1 MNMAMTQPTRFRR
14 RTTRALGAVAL
25 CAALLPL
32 PALALPGFDDVHNQ
46 WQSSDWVLLARDG
59 TPLQRTRVE
68 HTARRGDWVALADV
82 SSALREA
89 IVVSEDKRFY
99 EHSGVDWRGAA
110 AAAWA
115 NLWNTRTRGA
125 STVTMQLTGL
135 LDDDPKHSGQRSLT
149 QKAVQ
154 AVDALRLERDWR
166 KDQILEAYLNL
177 VPFRG
182 ETVGLAALSQTLFG
196 KAPSGL
202 DERESAVAAALI
214 RAPNAS
220 YAKVATRACRILRDM
235 HDANAGGG
243 CTNLDAFVQMAF
255 ARPPAA
261 GDDAA
266 FDGRSENSPQL
277 APHFAR
283 QIANAVHPTPGM
295 RVRSTLD
302 ANLQRYARETLTR
315 TLIEL
320 NARAHPRNVQ
330 DGAVVV
336 LDNAT
341 GEVLAWV
348 GSSGALSKA
357 REVDAALALRQ
368 AGSTLKP
375 FLYAEALDERRVT
388 TASLLDDAPLD
399 LAAGGGLYMPQNYD
413 KGFKGWVSVRTALGS
428 SLNVPAVRTLVMV
441 TPHRFAKTLTSLGL
455 PLTQAGDYYGFS
467 LALGSADVS
476 LVTLTNAYRALANG
490 GVVSPI
496 VELPPAKGA
505 PQSPS
510 KRVFSREAAFIVTD
524 VLADNNART
533 RTFDFDSPLATRMFS
548 AVKTGTSKDMRDNWT
563 VGFTSRYTVGVWVG
577 NADGS
582 PMWDVSGVSGAAPV
596 WAAIVG
602 YLHRGVPSVAPGAP
616 PGVERVRVQFAD
628 AVEPARNEWFI
639 AGTATPKVALAS
651 NAADQARGPAQIGSP
666 VDGTIFALDPDIPAQ
681 RQRVW
686 FERASGSTAQVNWR
700 LDGKVLG
707 GGARVAWLPWPGKH
721 RLELVDARGQVTDT
735 VHFEVRGAMAKP
747 QKSAR
752 ADAVQGGQAR

>member
-1 MNMAMTQPTRFRR
+1 MSRPFARRHRFA
-14 RTTRALGAVAL
+14 RAPGVAVL
-25 CAALLPL
+25 CLVLLPL
-32 PALALPGFDDVHNQ
+32 PAFALPTFDDVRSQ

-59 TPLQRTRVE
+59 TPLQRARVE
-68 HTARRGDWVALADV
+68 HTARRGDWVALADA
-82 SSALREA
+82 SPALREA

-135 LDDDPKHSGQRSLT
+135 LDDDPKHSGQRSLA

-154 AVDALRLERDWR
+154 AVDALRLESSWR

-182 ETVGLAALSQTLFG
+182 ESVGLSALSQMLFG

-214 RAPNAS
+214 RAPNAP
-220 YAKVATRACRILRDM
+220 YTKVATRACRILHDM
-235 HDANAGGG
+235 RAASDDRG
-243 CTNLDAFVQMAF
+243 CPNLDAFVQMAF
-255 ARPPAA
+255 ARPSITA
-261 GDDAA
+261 DDPS

-283 QIANAVHPTPGM
+283 QIANAVHPAPGM

-302 ANLQRYARETLTR
+302 ANLQRYARDTLTR

-341 GEVLAWV
+341 GGVLAWV
-348 GSSGALSKA
+348 GSSGGLSKA

-375 FLYAEALDERRVT
+375 FLYAEAIDERRVT

-490 GVVSPI
+490 GVVGPI
-496 VELPPAKGA
+496 VELPAPAKA
-505 PQSPS
+505 ASNNAS
-510 KRVFSREAAFIVTD
+510 KRVFSRESAFIVTD

-533 RTFDFDSPLATRMFS
+533 RTFDFDSPLDTRMFS

-602 YLHRGVPSVAPGAP
+602 YLHRRVPSVAPAAP

-628 AVEPARNEWFI
+628 AVEPSRNEWFI
-639 AGTATPKVALAS
+639 AGTSTPLVGLAS
-651 NAADQARGPAQIGSP
+651 NAADLARGPAQIGSP

-686 FERASGSTAQVNWR
+686 FERATGSSARVNWR
-700 LDGKVLG
+700 LDGKALG
-707 GGARVAWLPWPGKH
+707 GAARVAWLPWPGKH
-721 RLELVDARGQVTDT
+721 TLELVDARGQVTDT
-735 VHFEVRGAMAKP
+735 VRFEVRGALAKP
-747 QKSAR
+747 QKSMR
-752 ADAVQGGQAR
+752 ADAAQGSVAR

>member
-1 MNMAMTQPTRFRR
+1 MRR
-14 RTTRALGAVAL
+14 SAHRAVLPAVAL
-25 CAALLPL
+25 CVALLPL
-32 PALALPGFDDVHNQ
+32 PAFALPTFDDVRGE

-82 SSALREA
+82 SPALREA

-214 RAPNAS
+214 RAPNAP
-220 YAKVATRACRILRDM
+220 YPKVATRACRILRDM
-235 HDANAGGG
+235 NAANAANLANTGKG
-243 CTNLDAFVQMAF
+243 CPNLDAFVQMAF
-255 ARPPAA
+255 ARPA
-261 GDDAA
+261 GASDDAS
-266 FDGRSENSPQL
+266 FDGRSANSPQL

-283 QIANAVHPTPGM
+283 QIANAVHPAPGM

-302 ANLQRYARETLTR
+302 ANLQRYARDTLTR

-341 GEVLAWV
+341 GQVLAWV
-348 GSSGALSKA
+348 GSSGGLSKA
-357 REVDAALALRQ
+357 REVDTALALRQ

-375 FLYAEALDERRVT
+375 FLYAQAIDERRVT

-441 TPHRFAKTLTSLGL
+441 TPHRFAKTLTALGL
-455 PLTQAGDYYGFS
+455 PLTQSGDYYGFS

-490 GVVSPI
+490 GVVAPV
-496 VELPPAKGA
+496 VEMPDALA
-505 PQSPS
+505 PHGVAA
-510 KRVFSREAAFIVTD
+510 RVFSREAAFIVTD

-533 RTFDFDSPLATRMFS
+533 RTFGFDSPLDTRMFS

-563 VGFTSRYTVGVWVG
+563 VGYTSRYTVGVWVG

-596 WAAIVG
+596 WAALVG
-602 YLHRGVPSVAPGAP
+602 YLHRRVPSVAPAAP

-628 AVEPARNEWFI
+628 AVEPSRNEWFI
-639 AGTATPKVALAS
+639 AGTATPQVGLAS
-651 NAADQARGPAQIGSP
+651 NAADLARGPAQIGSP

-686 FERASGSTAQVNWR
+686 FERASGSTARVNWR
-700 LDGKVLG
+700 LDGKALG
-707 GGARVAWLPWPGKH
+707 GAARVAWLPWPGKH
-721 RLELVDARGQVTDT
+721 RLELVDATGQVTDT
-735 VHFEVRGAMAKP
+735 VRFEVRGANAKP
-747 QKSAR
+747 PRSTR
-752 ADAVQGGQAR
+752 ADAAQAGAAH

>member
-1 MNMAMTQPTRFRR
+1 MNGPFALRHRAAC
-14 RTTRALGAVAL
+14 ALGVAAL
-25 CAALLPL
+25 CLVLLPL
-32 PALALPGFDDVHNQ
+32 PAFALPTFDDVQGQ
-46 WQSSDWVLLARDG
+46 WKSSDWVLLARDG

-82 SSALREA
+82 SPALREA

-99 EHSGVDWRGAA
+99 EHSGVDWRGAT

-115 NLWNTRTRGA
+115 NLWSTRTRGA

-135 LDDDPKHSGQRSLT
+135 LDEDPKHSGQRSLA

-154 AVDALRLERDWR
+154 AVDALRLERTWR

-214 RAPNAS
+214 RSPNAPDT
-220 YAKVATRACRILRDM
+220 KVATRACRILRDM
-235 HDANAGGG
+235 RAANVDGG
-243 CTNLDAFVQMAF
+243 CPNLDAFVQMAF
-255 ARPPAA
+255 ARPAIA
-261 GDDAA
+261 SDDPS

-283 QIANAVHPTPGM
+283 QIANAVHPAPGT

-302 ANLQRYARETLTR
+302 VNLQRYARDTLTR

-348 GSSGALSKA
+348 GSSGGLSKA

-375 FLYAEALDERRVT
+375 FLYAEAIDERRVT

-441 TPHRFAKTLTSLGL
+441 TPHRFAKTLTALGL
-455 PLTQAGDYYGFS
+455 PLTQTGDYYGFS

-496 VELPPAKGA
+496 AELPASA
-505 PQSPS
+505 QAASNSAS
-510 KRVFSREAAFIVTD
+510 KRVFSRESAFIVTD

-533 RTFDFDSPLATRMFS
+533 RTFDFDSPLDTRMFS

-582 PMWDVSGVSGAAPV
+582 PMWDVSGVTGAAPV

-602 YLHRGVPSVAPGAP
+602 YLHRRVPSVAPAAP
-616 PGVERVRVQFAD
+616 PGVERVRAQFAN
-628 AVEPARNEWFI
+628 AVEPSRNEWFI
-639 AGTATPKVALAS
+639 AGTSTPLVGLAS
-651 NAADQARGPAQIGSP
+651 NAADLARGPAQIGSP

-686 FERASGSTAQVNWR
+686 FERATGSTARVNWR
-700 LDGKVLG
+700 LDGKALG
-707 GGARVAWLPWPGKH
+707 GAARVAWLPWPGKH
-721 RLELVDARGQVTDT
+721 TLELVDASGQVTDT
-735 VHFEVRGAMAKP
+735 VRFEVRGALAKP
-747 QKSAR
+747 QKSMR
-752 ADAVQGGQAR
+752 ADAAQGGVAR

>member
-1 MNMAMTQPTRFRR
+1 MSVVA
-14 RTTRALGAVAL
+14 AL
-25 CAALLPL
+25 CLVLLPL
-32 PALALPGFDDVHNQ
+32 PAFALPTFDDVRGQ

-82 SSALREA
+82 SPALREA

-135 LDDDPKHSGQRSLT
+135 LDDDPKHSGQRSLA

-154 AVDALRLERDWR
+154 AVDALRLEQRWR

-182 ETVGLAALSQTLFG
+182 ESIGLSALSQTLFG

-202 DERESAVAAALI
+202 DDRESAVAAALI
-214 RAPNAS
+214 RAPNAP

-235 HDANAGGG
+235 RAANVDNG
-243 CTNLDAFVQMAF
+243 CPNLDAFVQMAF
-255 ARPPAA
+255 ARPSIAA
-261 GDDAA
+261 DDPS

-283 QIANAVHPTPGM
+283 QIANAVHPAPGT

-302 ANLQRYARETLTR
+302 ANLQRYARDTLTR

-341 GEVLAWV
+341 GDVLAWV
-348 GSSGALSKA
+348 GSSGGLSKA

-375 FLYAEALDERRVT
+375 FLYAEAIDERRVT

-441 TPHRFAKTLTSLGL
+441 TPHRFAKTLTALGL

-476 LVTLTNAYRALANG
+476 LVTLTNAYRALAHG

-496 VELPPAKGA
+496 AELPAPAKA
-505 PQSPS
+505 ASSPAS
-510 KRVFSREAAFIVTD
+510 KRVFSRESAFIVTD

-533 RTFDFDSPLATRMFS
+533 RTFDFDSPLDTRMFS

-582 PMWDVSGVSGAAPV
+582 PMWDVSGVTGAAPV

-602 YLHRGVPSVAPGAP
+602 YLHRRVPSVAPAAP

-639 AGTATPKVALAS
+639 AGTATPLVGLAS
-651 NAADQARGPAQIGSP
+651 NAADLARGPAQIGSP
-666 VDGTIFALDPDIPAQ
+666 VDGTIFALDPDIPAP
-681 RQRVW
+681 RQRIW
-686 FERASGSTAQVNWR
+686 FERATGSSARVSWR
-700 LDGKVLG
+700 LDGKALG
-707 GGARVAWLPWPGKH
+707 GAARVAWLPWPGKH
-721 RLELVDARGQVTDT
+721 TLELVDARGQVTDT
-735 VHFEVRGAMAKP
+735 VRFEVRGAMAKP
-747 QKSAR
+747 QKSMR
-752 ADAVQGGQAR
+752 ADAAQGGVAR

>member
-1 MNMAMTQPTRFRR
+1 MSRLVALRHRCTW
-14 RTTRALGAVAL
+14 ALGVATL
-25 CAALLPL
+25 CLVLLPL
-32 PALALPGFDDVHNQ
+32 PAFALPTFDDVRGQ

-82 SSALREA
+82 SPALREA

-135 LDDDPKHSGQRSLT
+135 LDDDPKHSGQRSLA

-154 AVDALRLERDWR
+154 AVDALRLEHNWR

-182 ETVGLAALSQTLFG
+182 ESVGLSALSQTLFG

-214 RAPNAS
+214 RAPNAP
-220 YAKVATRACRILRDM
+220 YMKVATRACRILRDM
-235 HDANAGGG
+235 RAANVDSS
-243 CTNLDAFVQMAF
+243 CPNLDAFVQMAF
-255 ARPPAA
+255 ARPSIAA
-261 GDDAA
+261 DDPSL
-266 FDGRSENSPQL
+266 DGRSENSPQL

-302 ANLQRYARETLTR
+302 ASLQRYARDTLTR

-348 GSSGALSKA
+348 GSSGGLSKA

-375 FLYAEALDERRVT
+375 FLYAEAIDERRVT

-441 TPHRFAKTLTSLGL
+441 TPHRFAKTLTALGL

-496 VELPPAKGA
+496 AELPAPAKAVSSPA
-505 PQSPS
+505 P
-510 KRVFSREAAFIVTD
+510 KRVFSRESAFIVTD

-533 RTFDFDSPLATRMFS
+533 RTFDFDSPLDTRMFS

-582 PMWDVSGVSGAAPV
+582 PMWDVSGVTGAAPV

-602 YLHRGVPSVAPGAP
+602 YLHRRVPSVAPAAP
-616 PGVERVRVQFAD
+616 PGVERVRVQFVD

-639 AGTATPKVALAS
+639 AGTSTPLVGLAS
-651 NAADQARGPAQIGSP
+651 NAADLARGPAQIGSP

-686 FERASGSTAQVNWR
+686 FERATGSTARVNWR

-707 GGARVAWLPWPGKH
+707 AAARVAWLPWPGKH
-721 RLELVDARGQVTDT
+721 TLELVDARGQVIDT
-735 VHFEVRGAMAKP
+735 VRFEVRGALAKP
-747 QKSAR
+747 QKSMR
-752 ADAVQGGQAR
+752 ADAAQGGVAR

>member
-1 MNMAMTQPTRFRR
+1 MSRPVALRHRC
-14 RTTRALGAVAL
+14 TRALGVATL
-25 CAALLPL
+25 CLVLLPL
-32 PALALPGFDDVHNQ
+32 PAFALPTFDDVRGQ
-46 WQSSDWVLLARDG
+46 WQSSDWVLLACDG

-82 SSALREA
+82 SPALREA

-135 LDDDPKHSGQRSLT
+135 LDDDPKHSGQRSLA

-154 AVDALRLERDWR
+154 AVDALRLEHNWR

-182 ETVGLAALSQTLFG
+182 ESVGLSALSQTLFG

-214 RAPNAS
+214 RAPNAP
-220 YAKVATRACRILRDM
+220 YMKVATRACRILRDM
-235 HDANAGGG
+235 RAANVDSG
-243 CTNLDAFVQMAF
+243 CPNLDAFVQMAF
-255 ARPPAA
+255 ARPSIAA
-261 GDDAA
+261 DDPSL
-266 FDGRSENSPQL
+266 DGRSETSPQL

-283 QIANAVHPTPGM
+283 QIANAVHPAPGM

-302 ANLQRYARETLTR
+302 ASLQRYARDTLTR

-348 GSSGALSKA
+348 GSSGGLSKA

-375 FLYAEALDERRVT
+375 FLYAEAIDERRVT

-441 TPHRFAKTLTSLGL
+441 TPHRFAKTLTALGL

-496 VELPPAKGA
+496 AELPVPAKA
-505 PQSPS
+505 VPNNAS
-510 KRVFSREAAFIVTD
+510 KRVFSRESAFIVTD

-533 RTFDFDSPLATRMFS
+533 RTFDFDSPLDTRMLS

-582 PMWDVSGVSGAAPV
+582 PMWDVSGVTGAAPV

-602 YLHRGVPSVAPGAP
+602 YLHRRVPSVAPAAP

-639 AGTATPKVALAS
+639 AGTSTPLVGLAS
-651 NAADQARGPAQIGSP
+651 NAADLARGPAQIGSP

-686 FERASGSTAQVNWR
+686 FERATGSSARVNWR

-707 GGARVAWLPWPGKH
+707 GAARVAWLPWPGKH
-721 RLELVDARGQVTDT
+721 TLELVDARGQVIDT
-735 VHFEVRGAMAKP
+735 VRFEVRGALAKP
-747 QKSAR
+747 QKLMR
-752 ADAVQGGQAR
+752 ADAAQGGVAR